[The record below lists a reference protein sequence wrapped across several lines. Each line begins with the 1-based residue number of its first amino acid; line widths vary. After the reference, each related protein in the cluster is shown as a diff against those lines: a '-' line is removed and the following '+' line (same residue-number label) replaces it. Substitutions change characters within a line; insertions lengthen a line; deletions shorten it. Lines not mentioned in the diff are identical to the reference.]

1 MPYLHGT
8 FVYDFKTFEIIKSDL
23 NDNKFFH
30 IFDVFYYAKETEYV
44 DKNNY
49 LHYQYIHNDEKQKD
63 EDTKDFD
70 YTLNSDLFRDK
81 HFSTLSNENYNVVAL
96 GCSYTFGF
104 GIPEQYT
111 WPKILEES
119 IKKNKPNVKM
129 HNLGSP
135 GLGVD
140 SVINNFLTFV
150 SKYGTPNAIFALLPD
165 INRHILYHP
174 NEEKYITYTP
184 SLTSVE
190 NKKTDKYLFN
200 VIQAYSFE
208 NRAYQ
213 AINQIKMLELL
224 CKGFGIKLFWHA
236 WKPDDAA
243 LYEKIKF
250 NNYISIDKL
259 ASAGNKHSLEIDER
273 YKKYSDYARDGIHPG
288 INYSVSVAEMFLD
301 EWRAN
306 D

>member
-1 MPYLHGT
+1 MPYLHST
-8 FVYDFKTFEIIKSDL
+8 FVYDFKTFEKIKSDL
-23 NDNKFFH
+23 NDSKFFH
-30 IFDVFYYAKETEYV
+30 IFDAFYYARETEYT
-44 DKNNY
+44 DKDGY
-49 LHYQYIHNDEKQKD
+49 LHYQYLHNDEKEKD
-63 EDTKDFD
+63 EDAKDFD
-70 YTLNSDLFRDK
+70 YTLNSDLFRGK

-111 WPKILEES
+111 WPKILEDS

-140 SVINNFLTFV
+140 SIINNFLTFV

-174 NEEKYITYTP
+174 DEEKYITYTP
-184 SLTSVE
+184 SLISVE
-190 NKKTDKYLFN
+190 NKKRDRHLFN
-200 VIQAYSFE
+200 VIQAYRFE
-208 NRAYQ
+208 DRAYQ

-236 WKPDDAA
+236 WKPDDID
-243 LYEKIKF
+243 LYEKLKF
-250 NNYISIDKL
+250 NNYINVSNFSGEL
-259 ASAGNKHSLEIDER
+259 GNGFVKINEK
-273 YKKYSDYARDGIHPG
+273 YKKYSHYARDGIHPG
-288 INYSVSVAEMFLD
+288 IDYSAFTAEMFLKV
-301 EWRAN
+301 WRAS